1 MTDQVVT
8 LDQIITLA
16 GIVMAVG
23 SGLTMWMIKRI
34 DKVTE
39 AVNALRIRDVEAEAA
54 AAKEYATRDELGKL
68 EQQLTAELTLIRKEL
83 STIHRDIAGKLAAE

>member
-1 MTDQVVT
+1 MPDQVVT
-8 LDQIITLA
+8 FDHMIALA

-54 AAKEYATRDELGKL
+54 AAKQFATRDELGKL
-68 EQQLTAELTLIRKEL
+68 EEQLTAELTLIRKEL
-83 STIHRDIAGKLAAE
+83 SAIHRDIAGRSAAE